1 MQDWVEFSD
10 NEHVRLGARLR
21 SYLAGW
27 QLQKHKEVNGFQ
39 MSKPV
44 CSQASKHRK
53 EARIRNIPGG
63 FKRAKTRAA
72 VNSASEAGMKVSA
85 ASQRGDAGNRA
96 AAGYNSAA
104 INGR

>member
-1 MQDWVEFSD
+1 MQDWVKFSD
-10 NEHVRLGARLR
+10 NEHVRLGARLH

-53 EARIRNIPGG
+53 EARMRNIPGG
-63 FKRAKTRAA
+63 FKRGKDQSR
-72 VNSASEAGMKVSA
+72 
-85 ASQRGDAGNRA
+85 SQFRIG
-96 AAGYNSAA
+96 
-104 INGR
+104 GRDESLCCITAW